1 MPYCSITPLTMT
13 PVGAMGESDPALAPM
28 PTMIAIRNAGTPTCP
43 ATAIAIGAMIA
54 VEAMLPG
61 PIDARRNA
69 SKKNIIGM
77 TPTLP
82 RA

>member
-1 MPYCSITPLTMT
+1 MT

-28 PTMIAIRNAGTPTCP
+28 PVMIAIRNAGTPTCP
-43 ATAIAIGAMIA
+43 ATAIDMGAMIA
-54 VEAMLPG
+54 VAAMLPG

-69 SKKNIIGM
+69 SRKNIIGM